1 MMTLMLMIAMSGAP
15 TIPESPGATV
25 PPSDVDIHN
34 ERMLEE
40 TSAIARQNR
49 LVMRLV
55 MGFDLC
61 GFVVFYTAVRKAAR
75 DARTNEKRVIAI
87 GLNIDQMLM
96 ILRAESTIQGHVIEQ
111 AKNIAQA
118 NSAKLDAVKS
128 QIDANTA
135 SIILEAKVMGESG
148 FDLPRPA
155 MPEIV

>member
-75 DARTNEKRVIAI
+75 DARTNEARVIAI

-135 SIILEAKVMGESG
+135 SIISEAKVLGESG